1 MWEYTMPL
9 SGYFG
14 WREGEVWFSGA
25 FLGFIF
31 ILWGL
36 IGSAIYIL
44 VTPKDI
50 IIIKK
55 MSNKK

>member
-1 MWEYTMPL
+1 MPL

-36 IGSAIYIL
+36 IGNAIYIL